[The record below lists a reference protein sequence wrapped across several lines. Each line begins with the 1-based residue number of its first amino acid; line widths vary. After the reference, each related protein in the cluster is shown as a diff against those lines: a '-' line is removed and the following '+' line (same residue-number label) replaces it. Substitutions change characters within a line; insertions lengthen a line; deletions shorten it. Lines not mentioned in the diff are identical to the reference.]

1 MGGRMNISGNSITIQ
16 NGVVTVDGVVVD
28 MKGASN
34 IKIDQCDYLKTDVVS
49 VVVHGNVSGLATQSG
64 DVEVHGDV
72 IRVQTMSGDVVVCG
86 SVAGDISTKSGDINV
101 G

>member
-1 MGGRMNISGNSITIQ
+1 MNIGGKSITIQ

-28 MKGASN
+28 VKGASS
-34 IKIDQCDYLKTDVVS
+34 ITIDNCNYLKTDVVS

-72 IRVQTMSGDVVVCG
+72 IRVQTLSGDVTVCG
-86 SVAGDISTKSGDINV
+86 SVAGDISTMSGDVNV
-101 G
+101 SKV